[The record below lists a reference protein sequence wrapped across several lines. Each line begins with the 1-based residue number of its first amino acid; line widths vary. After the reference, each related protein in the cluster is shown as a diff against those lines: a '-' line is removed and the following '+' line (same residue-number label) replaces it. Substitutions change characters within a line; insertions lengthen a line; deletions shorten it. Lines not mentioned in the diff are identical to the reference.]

1 MAAPEPPSAAA
12 AAAAA
17 APPSAAP
24 APAAAAP
31 SLPANADAAAD
42 PASPAEPLAIPLAPA
57 PALPLAFP
65 PTDPAAASPAPALPP
80 RRSWHLAV
88 PALRPR
94 PPHRAMSRAEIV
106 AQLMARGVDAATAGV
121 AVDCT
126 GAASLDA
133 AMAFLL
139 EQEMAL
145 QHPTDK
151 DQDPA
156 LAALHQFAAAMT
168 TPAPPPPRPLKSILK
183 QPARDDPN
191 ATDAQGRR
199 LSNASVS
206 SASGTLLSSA
216 LGQRTSQWLKRTL
229 NLDVDV
235 AAASLGT
242 SLRALLP
249 TSPTDPAHPSGTSAH
264 GGSSGA
270 PHGWLSLTADPDAR
284 IPAFHSPLY
293 EDVDARPRTPSDRAL
308 AIHRRRST
316 GSMPPY
322 ATIAEEPELEA
333 MAANAPASPTTTDSS
348 SALGTAMS
356 APSLVGGS
364 KRVRFA
370 LPRLPRAP
378 PAAGSSGASTT
389 GSDVASSVSADDA
402 AMLDHPPS
410 PELAPQAGE
419 YLPAALHAMEVVAP
433 ELPSSK
439 PMYTVKEVIQAY
451 LAACTDR
458 RTRPLKAVM
467 DGLVP
472 HVSKDSAPTALV
484 LENARVRRADILCL
498 GALLELEYGLLDVR
512 LINIGLT
519 NDLARYLLA
528 CLFKVDSCPSLSLAE
543 NPDLVTPVP
552 IQGVPPTH
560 NHQQQQQQHQA
571 PTRTG
576 STSSARP
583 RPASWSLGGGNHANN
598 EDQQP
603 DGHVPMPFLARRRSS
618 SFSNFSLSAIT
629 NSLGRALTASS
640 DSMSESSGSST
651 DPPAR
656 SSTDTPTNGAA
667 ASATA
672 PPSPPPTPAPPAIPM
687 LPSFAHTIG
696 AYVRKSSA
704 LRSLDLTGIPLGTG
718 GMDLTPLAD
727 ALTYG
732 PDGRGSTVQVLTLDR
747 CKLTTEALQV
757 LCPGIAQSNVSSL
770 SLRGNA
776 IDPMGAAVLAG
787 LFVPETAPPASP
799 RYDPLWRDV
808 VMGKRPRGLV
818 VLDVSDNSIG
828 RGIRALGI
836 ALATSHHVKHL
847 LLSNN
852 GINGGALA
860 MFCQAVRSNRSVEL
874 IDLSCN
880 MFGHDG
886 KDVDA
891 MAALAEWL
899 GQRTEEPE
907 EKDAA
912 TAAAT
917 PSARPVSVIDVA
929 GAAPS
934 ETGGSTAIWRDFKE
948 IDLHDA
954 SPLVAASRRKP
965 VEACPLKCLSVAKSD
980 LSTAAIIA
988 LSNGLVRNTNLER
1001 LNVAMNTLELGAY
1014 MALAQ
1019 ALLAHPRITRVELGP
1034 MPSDLEPA
1042 KRAFV
1047 RDLERTTQRNMD
1059 RAKRELQLAAMRDAL
1074 DRAWAAARAMAV
1086 ALGVAP
1092 PAADLVA
1099 QGHDK
1104 DDQAFH
1110 VGGST
1115 AATPAASGDAANYDA
1130 DDDEDDEEAS
1140 DEAPKM
1146 QSAAAAAA
1154 AEDRIHAL
1162 RDKCLEYRT
1171 TLNEYIMGQDECD
1184 PRFMDQVL
1192 LWNDTFTELLAKSS

>member
-1 MAAPEPPSAAA
+1 MGAPVPPSTAAA

-17 APPSAAP
+17 LTAAP
-24 APAAAAP
+24 APAPAPAAP
-31 SLPANADAAAD
+31 SSSHVADVADAAD
-42 PASPAEPLAIPLAPA
+42 PASSAEPLAIPLAPA

-65 PTDPAAASPAPALPP
+65 PADPAAASPAPALPP

-168 TPAPPPPRPLKSILK
+168 TPGPPPPRPLKSILK

-199 LSNASVS
+199 LSNGSVS

-249 TSPTDPAHPSGTSAH
+249 TSPTDPAHPNGTSAH

-284 IPAFHSPLY
+284 IPTFHSPLY

-333 MAANAPASPTTTDSS
+333 MAANVPASPTTTDSS
-348 SALGTAMS
+348 SALGT
-356 APSLVGGS
+356 
-364 KRVRFA
+364 
-370 LPRLPRAP
+370 
-378 PAAGSSGASTT
+378 
-389 GSDVASSVSADDA
+389 
-402 AMLDHPPS
+402 
-410 PELAPQAGE
+410 
-419 YLPAALHAMEVVAP
+419 
-433 ELPSSK
+433 
-439 PMYTVKEVIQAY
+439 
-451 LAACTDR
+451 
-458 RTRPLKAVM
+458 
-467 DGLVP
+467 
-472 HVSKDSAPTALV
+472 
-484 LENARVRRADILCL
+484 
-498 GALLELEYGLLDVR
+498 
-512 LINIGLT
+512 
-519 NDLARYLLA
+519 
-528 CLFKVDSCPSLSLAE
+528 VDSCPSLSLAE

-552 IQGVPPTH
+552 IQGVAPTH
-560 NHQQQQQQHQA
+560 NHHQQQQQQQQQHA
-571 PTRTG
+571 PTRSG
-576 STSSARP
+576 STSGGRP
-583 RPASWSLGGGNHANN
+583 RPASWSLGGGNGNHVNN
-598 EDQQP
+598 EEQQP
-603 DGHVPMPFLARRRSS
+603 DGHH
-618 SFSNFSLSAIT
+618 
-629 NSLGRALTASS
+629 
-640 DSMSESSGSST
+640 
-651 DPPAR
+651 PPAV
-656 SSTDTPTNGAA
+656 
-667 ASATA
+667 
-672 PPSPPPTPAPPAIPM
+672 PM

-704 LRSLDLTGIPLGTG
+704 LRSLDLAGIPLGTG

-727 ALTYG
+727 ALAYG

-787 LFVPETAPPASP
+787 LFVPETALPASP

-886 KDVDA
+886 KD
-891 MAALAEWL
+891 
-899 GQRTEEPE
+899 
-907 EKDAA
+907 
-912 TAAAT
+912 
-917 PSARPVSVIDVA
+917 
-929 GAAPS
+929 
-934 ETGGSTAIWRDFKE
+934 
-948 IDLHDA
+948 
-954 SPLVAASRRKP
+954 
-965 VEACPLKCLSVAKSD
+965 
-980 LSTAAIIA
+980 
-988 LSNGLVRNTNLER
+988 
-1001 LNVAMNTLELGAY
+1001 
-1014 MALAQ
+1014 
-1019 ALLAHPRITRVELGP
+1019 
-1034 MPSDLEPA
+1034 
-1042 KRAFV
+1042 
-1047 RDLERTTQRNMD
+1047 
-1059 RAKRELQLAAMRDAL
+1059 
-1074 DRAWAAARAMAV
+1074 
-1086 ALGVAP
+1086 
-1092 PAADLVA
+1092 
-1099 QGHDK
+1099 
-1104 DDQAFH
+1104 AFH

-1115 AATPAASGDAANYDA
+1115 AATPAASADAANYDA
-1130 DDDEDDEEAS
+1130 DDDEDEEEVS